1 MEEVVV
7 LLLRSIRLCQ
17 GRVQLVNN
25 AYRGLANLAKVSGEL
40 GQAQATTCRSHSVL
54 PAAHSLPQG
63 GNGSRSLRGH
73 HLGSLPGHVPAMPS
87 IGLPELTGRLVR
99 CLLWSCPQHPM
110 RSHWGVPGQLNCR
123 QSGRAEP

>member
-73 HLGSLPGHVPAMPS
+73 HLGPYPVMFQPCQVLGCPS
-87 IGLPELTGRLVR
+87 
-99 CLLWSCPQHPM
+99 
-110 RSHWGVPGQLNCR
+110 
-123 QSGRAEP
+123 